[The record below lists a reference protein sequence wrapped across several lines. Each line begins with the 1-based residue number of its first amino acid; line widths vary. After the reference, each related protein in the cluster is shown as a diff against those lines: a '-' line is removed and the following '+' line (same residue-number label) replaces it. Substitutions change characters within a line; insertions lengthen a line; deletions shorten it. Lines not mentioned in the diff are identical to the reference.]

1 MIGVTDAEDKLPV
14 FDKHF
19 KREIQNFNVLMFFKN
34 IVAGNQ

>member
-14 FDKHF
+14 FDKHY
-19 KREIQNFNVLMFFKN
+19 KREIQILMFHVFKN